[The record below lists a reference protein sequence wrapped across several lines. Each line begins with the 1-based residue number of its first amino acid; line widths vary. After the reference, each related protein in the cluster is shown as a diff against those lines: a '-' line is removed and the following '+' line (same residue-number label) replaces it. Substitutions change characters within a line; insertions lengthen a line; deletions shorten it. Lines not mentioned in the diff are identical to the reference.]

1 MGQFSV
7 EICTQVGQF
16 SMKLNSQCSRRRGLR
31 LRSIGRSTRPGNTG
45 QTGSRSPRISRRAR
59 WMCSNSMAG
68 LSGPTRPSVNSLSEI
83 PGKQPGKSALDEL
96 AENTVK
102 LLRKAMEK
110 VREIVA
116 PKHES
121 AAAAPSPSPT
131 MAA

>member
-1 MGQFSV
+1 MDVQQLDARFDRAD
-7 EICTQVGQF
+7 QA
-16 SMKLNSQCSRRRGLR
+16 
-31 LRSIGRSTRPGNTG
+31 IGD
-45 QTGSRSPRISRRAR
+45 
-59 WMCSNSMAG
+59 
-68 LSGPTRPSVNSLSEI
+68 SLSQI
-83 PGKQPGKSALDEL
+83 PGKQPGKTALDEL
-96 AENTVK
+96 AENAVK